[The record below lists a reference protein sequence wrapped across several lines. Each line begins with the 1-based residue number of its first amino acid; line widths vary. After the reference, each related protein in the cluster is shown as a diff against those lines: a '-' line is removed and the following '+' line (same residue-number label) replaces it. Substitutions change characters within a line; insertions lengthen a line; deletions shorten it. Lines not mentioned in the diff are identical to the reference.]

1 MTLSALGI
9 FSAAGAG
16 VVAGT
21 YELITSSILGS
32 SQSSVVFDTTGLGS
46 NYKHLQMRIVAKTD
60 GGDANEAM
68 ILRFNSDT
76 GTNYGYHILR
86 GNGSAASSVNESSIN
101 KIFFQRFA
109 GNATTGFFGSSVL
122 DILDAF
128 STTKNKTT
136 RNLGGVA
143 TGVVSLDSG
152 LWRNTAAI
160 TTISLLPQIGT
171 NFVTGSRFS
180 LYGIRG

>member
-1 MTLSALGI
+1 MLIPFGI
-9 FSAAGAG
+9 LSAAGAG
-16 VVAGT
+16 GVAGT
-21 YELITSSILGS
+21 FELVATNILGS
-32 SQSSVVFDTTGLGS
+32 SQSSVVFDTSSLGS
-46 NYKHLQMRIVAKTD
+46 SYKHLQLRIVAKTN

-76 GTNYGYHILR
+76 ATNYGYHILR
-86 GNGSAASSVNESSIN
+86 GNGSAVSSVNESSID

-109 GNATTGFFGSSVL
+109 GNATTGFFGSSVM

-152 LWRNTAAI
+152 LWRSTSAI
-160 TTISLLPQIGT
+160 TTISLLPQVGT
-171 NFVTGSRFS
+171 NFLTGSRFS
-180 LYGIRG
+180 LYGIKG